1 MLETKSCKTEI
12 HFYFECMIPRAIS
25 SLLGLRLAQ
34 FPSVALVGPRQCGK
48 TTLAKTFSKQYYDLE
63 QPSERLQLDLVWH
76 DLTERDEVLVLDE
89 AQAWPDVFP
98 RLRAAIDAR
107 RKKNG
112 RFLLLGSVSPTLM
125 RQVSES
131 LAGRMAL
138 VELTPL
144 HLAELPKTDPD
155 RLWQKGGYPDGGV
168 LGGATFPQWQASY
181 LSLMAQRDLPTWGL
195 PAKPATTDRLF
206 RMMAAQQ
213 GGILNATQL
222 GQSLG
227 ITYHTVQSYL
237 SYLEGAYLIRLLPP
251 FHANIRKRLVKAPKL
266 YWRDSGL
273 LHALLGHAPDADLWA
288 QPWVGASWE
297 GWVIEQILAARP
309 ARGENLEA
317 FYFRTQDG
325 LEADLLLQSGRQR
338 EVIEIKLST
347 APAPEDFARLEKV
360 AALVKATRQV
370 LVSRTRQAVATGSRW
385 SVDLATYL
393 RESANS

>member
-1 MLETKSCKTEI
+1 MINRALAGLLTE
-12 HFYFECMIPRAIS
+12 
-25 SLLGLRLAQ
+25 RLAQ

-48 TTLAKTFSKQYYDLE
+48 TTLAKTISREYYDLE
-63 QPSERLQLDLVWH
+63 QPSERLRLDLAWH
-76 DLTERDEVLVLDE
+76 DLTERDGLLVLDE
-89 AQAWPDVFP
+89 AQAWPEVFP

-138 VELTPL
+138 LELTPF
-144 HLAELPKTDPD
+144 HLAELPKADPD
-155 RLWQKGGYPDGGV
+155 LLWRCGGYPDGGV
-168 LGGATFPQWQASY
+168 LGGTPFPQWQTNY
-181 LSLMAQRDLPTWGL
+181 LSLMTQRDLPTWGL
-195 PAKPATTDRLF
+195 PAKPSVTDRLF

-237 SYLEGAYLIRLLPP
+237 GYLEGAFLIRLLPP

-273 LHALLGHAPDADLWA
+273 LHALLGHAPEADLWA

-297 GWVIEQILAARP
+297 GWVIEQILAARH

-325 LEADLLLQSGRQR
+325 WEADLVLQSGRQR
-338 EVIEIKLST
+338 EVVEIKLTTS
-347 APAPEDFARLEKV
+347 PAPEDFARLEKV
-360 AALVKATRQV
+360 AALIKATRQV
-370 LVSRTRQAVATGSRW
+370 LISRTRQPAAAGARW
-385 SVDLATYL
+385 SVDMATYL
-393 RESANS
+393 RESTDD

>member
-1 MLETKSCKTEI
+1 MNRSCKTEI
-12 HFYFECMIPRAIS
+12 NFYFAYMIKRAIA
-25 SLLGLRLAQ
+25 SLLTARLAQ
-34 FPSVALVGPRQCGK
+34 FPSVAIVGPRQCGK
-48 TTLAKTFSKQYYDLE
+48 TTLAKTFSKEYYDLE
-63 QPSERLQLDLVWH
+63 QPPERLRLDLAWH
-76 DLTERDEVLVLDE
+76 ELMERDGLLVLDE
-89 AQAWPDVFP
+89 AQAWPEVFP
-98 RLRAAIDAR
+98 RLRAAIDAD

-138 VELTPL
+138 LELTPL
-144 HLAELPKTDPD
+144 HLAELPTTDPD
-155 RLWQKGGYPDGGV
+155 LLWRSGGYPDGGV

-181 LSLMAQRDLPTWGL
+181 LSLMAQRDLPAWGL
-195 PAKPATTDRLF
+195 PAKPAVTDRLF
-206 RMMAAQQ
+206 RMLAAQQ
-213 GGILNATQL
+213 GGILNATQF

-237 SYLEGAYLIRLLPP
+237 GYLEGAFLIRLLPP

-273 LHALLGHAPDADLWA
+273 LHALLGHVSEAELWA

-297 GWVIEQILAARP
+297 GWVIEQILAARQ
-309 ARGENLEA
+309 ARGEAVEA

-338 EVIEIKLST
+338 EVLEIKLTTS
-347 APAPEDFARLEKV
+347 PAPEDFVRLEKV
-360 AALVKATRQV
+360 AALVKATRRV
-370 LVSRTRQAVATGSRW
+370 LISRTRQPTATGSRW
-385 SVDLATYL
+385 SLDVAAYL
-393 RESANS
+393 RESANG